1 MTPLLAIQLVL
12 QYGPQVL
19 TAVEALFQK
28 QTVTA
33 AEVQQIFTGLQPCIQ
48 LSASG
53 RALLQN
59 QFDSWQRIPS
69 QSTLKHFKRFNLSAG
84 LAALCHS
91 GCPASDSFSDVW
103 QLRWR
108 QTLELWER

>member
-33 AEVQQIFTGLQPCIQ
+33 AEVQQIFAGLQPY
-48 LSASG
+48 SAFG
-53 RALLQN
+53 
-59 QFDSWQRIPS
+59 IGTGTPP
-69 QSTLKHFKRFNLSAG
+69 K
-84 LAALCHS
+84 
-91 GCPASDSFSDVW
+91 PV
-103 QLRWR
+103 
-108 QTLELWER
+108 